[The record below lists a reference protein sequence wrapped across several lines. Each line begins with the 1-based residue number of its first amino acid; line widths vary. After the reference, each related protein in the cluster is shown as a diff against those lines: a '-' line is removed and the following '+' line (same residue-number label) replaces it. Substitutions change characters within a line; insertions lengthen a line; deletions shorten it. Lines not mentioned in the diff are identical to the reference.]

1 MSSIPS
7 TPPPPNTNTNTNTG
21 NPPTSSPSS
30 FSPSTHQQIHHSSPE
45 TPPNNN
51 NPTPESSSST
61 QREKET
67 TEAKTAFL
75 ATLHSVGANHESQIR
90 DRARVLHS
98 NSHALE
104 KQETELQSVTDGLR
118 KQNDSWAKVA
128 DQAREG
134 LKEIGDVQNWAE
146 LIERD
151 LLVVEEAVRLA
162 EEKEERERERGMGEG
177 NGHVREE
184 ERGDGDGDGIADGKD
199 KGKGKG
205 KGWFWW

>member
-7 TPPPPNTNTNTNTG
+7 TPPPNTN
-21 NPPTSSPSS
+21 NPPTS
-30 FSPSTHQQIHHSSPE
+30 PSTSINQQLQQQHSSTPE
-45 TPPNNN
+45 PPPNTT
-51 NPTPESSSST
+51 NPTPETNIQS
-61 QREKET
+61 EKESH
-67 TEAKTAFL
+67 EAKTAFL
-75 ATLHSVGANHESQIR
+75 ATLHSVGQNHETQIR
-90 DRARVLHS
+90 DRARVLHT
-98 NSHALE
+98 NAQALS
-104 KQETELQSVTDGLR
+104 KQENELQAATEGLR
-118 KQNDSWAKVA
+118 KQNDQWAKVA

-162 EEKEERERERGMGEG
+162 EEKEERVEEEREGRGDGEG
-177 NGHVREE
+177 NGGVVGNGHLREQE
-184 ERGDGDGDGIADGKD
+184 GGEDGDGKD